1 MSNFLIPVHDLMH
14 RAGTMREIS
23 TSIKIEQALGAGL
36 AQLPKD
42 TGIALQIRL
51 ESVHE
56 GIYVSGT
63 LETKA
68 QAECSRCLD
77 PLSLPIKVDIQ
88 ELFAYSLEVEDDLLV
103 QDEQID
109 LEQVIVDSVVLNLP
123 FTPICSEDCLGL
135 CPECGL
141 KMNDDPDHAHEAPI
155 DSRWNELK
163 NFSKESDN

>member
-1 MSNFLIPVHDLMH
+1 MSNFLVPVHDLMH

-23 TSIKIEQALGAGL
+23 SKIKLEHSLGAGL
-36 AQLPKD
+36 AQVAKD
-42 TGIALQIRL
+42 TEIDLELRL

-56 GIYVSGT
+56 GIYVSGG

-68 QAECSRCLD
+68 RGECSRCLE
-77 PLSLPIKVDIQ
+77 PLSMPIKVDIQ
-88 ELFAYSLEVEDDLLV
+88 ELFAYSLQVEDDLVV

-163 NFSKESDN
+163 NFSKESDS

>member
-23 TSIKIEQALGAGL
+23 FKVELEQPLGAGL
-36 AQLPKD
+36 AQVAK
-42 TGIALQIRL
+42 GAEIALDLRL

-56 GIYVSGT
+56 GIYVSGELNT
-63 LETKA
+63 TAKG
-68 QAECSRCLD
+68 ECSRCLE
-77 PLSLPIKVDIQ
+77 PVSLPIKVDIQ

-141 KMNDDPDHAHEAPI
+141 KMNENPDHAHEAPI